1 MMNQNFRSYR
11 DLDVWKKSL
20 ELAKEIYKTTNGFPA
35 EEKFGLVNQM
45 QRAAVS
51 IPSNIAEG
59 HARLATGEFMR
70 FVSISLGSVAEL
82 ETQLILSKE
91 LHFISKPIQDKLLL
105 LLDEIGK
112 MLLGLYKSLQKK
124 KLEARN

>member
-1 MMNQNFRSYR
+1 MNQTFKSYR

-20 ELAKEIYKTTNGFPA
+20 ELVKEIYKTTNGFPS

-45 QRAAVS
+45 PRAAVS

-70 FVSISLGSVAEL
+70 FISISLGSVAEL

-91 LHFISKPIQDKLLL
+91 LHFIDKPILEKFLL

-112 MLLGLYKSLQKK
+112 MLRGLYKSLQKK
-124 KLEARN
+124 KLEAII

>member
-1 MMNQNFRSYR
+1 M
-11 DLDVWKKSL
+11 DVWKKSL

-35 EEKFGLVNQM
+35 EEKFSLVNQM

-112 MLLGLYKSLQKK
+112 MLRGLYKSLQKK
-124 KLEARN
+124 KLEARG